1 MTLSADAYI
10 ARVLAVLPPNG
21 RLGDQIAMELRS
33 TIAERVAAGQTVDA
47 ALSQL
52 GDPVALA
59 ESYMAAVPLVAGQPF
74 VRLLAR
80 LIDFALATLAIS
92 PVAIGVWVW
101 GDLQHIPWGLF
112 VYLLGS
118 TTLVAVYPMVAEAMY
133 GRTLGKHLF
142 GLRVVRE
149 SGTRISAGQAVVRNL
164 PIFLQVFWIDALFA
178 LFTEKRQRAFELLSK
193 TRVVHAARRV
203 CSLQQAAGSPRWPL
217 WSSGPLR
224 PAASR
229 LLPAA
234 VYS

>member
-1 MTLSADAYI
+1 MTLTVDAYI
-10 ARVLAVLPPNG
+10 ARVVAALPPNG

-33 TIAERVAAGQTVDA
+33 TIAERLAAGQTLDT

-59 ESYMAAVPLVAGQPF
+59 ESYMAAVPLVSGQPF

-80 LIDFALATLAIS
+80 LIDFALATLVIS

-101 GDLQHIPWGLF
+101 GDLQYVPWSLF
-112 VYLLGS
+112 LYLIGS
-118 TTLVAVYPMVAEAMY
+118 TMLIAIYPMVAEAKY
-133 GRTLGKHLF
+133 GRTVGKHLF

-164 PIFLQVFWIDALFA
+164 PIFLQFFWIDALFA

-193 TRVVHAARRV
+193 TRVVHVARR
-203 CSLQQAAGSPRWPL
+203 
-217 WSSGPLR
+217 
-224 PAASR
+224 
-229 LLPAA
+229 
-234 VYS
+234 